1 MTFALSFRQTRH
13 RSVRVL
19 VEGEAIPT
27 DGLRLFQ
34 RHHRW
39 VVVGEEVEQ
48 VIWAWQESAVLA
60 VRAWM
65 ECEGKLVW
73 E

>member
-1 MTFALSFRQTRH
+1 M
-13 RSVRVL
+13 